1 MRREQCT
8 HQCRRGRSCARAA
21 CLGHGRGGLGAGC
34 GGQRARTA
42 RSPATLRVCL
52 QRYMVRAR
60 TALAL
65 WHSQRR
71 LFRVRQ
77 WFFVRRRHA
86 RSRWGT
92 MARIDS
98 GEVTMQPLALTSAT
112 RRGARRQQQER
123 ATVADAGPCA
133 PASDPHANTQLAQS
147 MPRRPV
153 REAPLRVP
161 GTPRGVHLANVG
173 RAIAHVGAAGAAVW
187 GGVTAFQAPAAAAYG
202 YFNDDLYYKNFAVVS
217 GCQTVVALAAFLGM
231 RLADEMATRYVQAQ
245 TGWYA
250 VPTKAQRA
258 RELGA
263 TEACLDEAVDMVT
276 RLDAHPPGL
285 AMDEGERLALARDLM
300 HLMTVERS
308 RVPPDLWR
316 AASGADNDAHGLVT
330 RLLQAART
338 RAAEEASTS
347 LAE

>member
-1 MRREQCT
+1 
-8 HQCRRGRSCARAA
+8 
-21 CLGHGRGGLGAGC
+21 
-34 GGQRARTA
+34 
-42 RSPATLRVCL
+42 
-52 QRYMVRAR
+52 
-60 TALAL
+60 
-65 WHSQRR
+65 
-71 LFRVRQ
+71 
-77 WFFVRRRHA
+77 
-86 RSRWGT
+86 

>member
-1 MRREQCT
+1 
-8 HQCRRGRSCARAA
+8 
-21 CLGHGRGGLGAGC
+21 
-34 GGQRARTA
+34 
-42 RSPATLRVCL
+42 
-52 QRYMVRAR
+52 
-60 TALAL
+60 
-65 WHSQRR
+65 
-71 LFRVRQ
+71 
-77 WFFVRRRHA
+77 
-86 RSRWGT
+86 
-92 MARIDS
+92 
-98 GEVTMQPLALTSAT
+98 
-112 RRGARRQQQER
+112 
-123 ATVADAGPCA
+123 
-133 PASDPHANTQLAQS
+133 
-147 MPRRPV
+147 
-153 REAPLRVP
+153 
-161 GTPRGVHLANVG
+161 ANVG

-276 RLDAHPPGL
+276 RLDAHPPGP